1 MIHQRPE
8 QSRRR
13 RRLGRPDF
21 ETPREVL
28 VISFGTLY
36 HRSDR
41 IVALFDAPN
50 VFLDGMR
57 LAAIKEKAG
66 VLYRPK
72 FFKEAKMKKSCVA
85 TLSGLALGAAVIVS
99 VPYAWSQAGQAGSGA
114 APSSGQEK
122 GSESQVQK
130 PTDPP
135 MDSGP
140 RSGSTQSGKSRGES
154 TGMQSGTES
163 RTAGGH
169 QWSKDKVKEVQEALK
184 GNGFDPGTADG
195 VIGPKTN
202 QAIRDFQKSKNLQAT
217 GRIDERTASALG
229 VDTMSK
235 TGGRSSSTSPS
246 GKDKSGDEVGS
257 EPTKPGARGGST
269 IDPPSKPTGKD

>member
-1 MIHQRPE
+1 
-8 QSRRR
+8 
-13 RRLGRPDF
+13 
-21 ETPREVL
+21 
-28 VISFGTLY
+28 
-36 HRSDR
+36 
-41 IVALFDAPN
+41 
-50 VFLDGMR
+50 
-57 LAAIKEKAG
+57 
-66 VLYRPK
+66 
-72 FFKEAKMKKSCVA
+72 MKKSCLA
-85 TLSGLALGAAVIVS
+85 TLSGFALGGAIIIT
-99 VPYAWSQAGQAGSGA
+99 VPYAWSQGSQPGSGA
-114 APSSGQEK
+114 APSPGQGK

-140 RSGSTQSGKSRGES
+140 RTGSPQSGTTRGES
-154 TGMQSGTES
+154 TGMQKGTES

-169 QWSKDKVKEVQEALK
+169 QWSKDKVKAVQEALK

-229 VDTMSK
+229 VGDMSGAGGRPSSTPSSGTDK
-235 TGGRSSSTSPS
+235 TG
-246 GKDKSGDEVGS
+246 KEVGS

-269 IDPPSKPTGKD
+269 IDPPSKPTGKE